1 MRRNIGLVFQD
12 TTLDNY
18 LTGEQ
23 NLRFHADLYGVPK
36 AAFGPRLRQVLEMV
50 GLWDR
55 RGSVVSTYSG
65 GMQRRL
71 EIARGLLHA
80 PRVLFLDEPT
90 VGLDPQTRASIWEYI
105 NELKSRE
112 DITIFLTTH
121 YMDEAENCDRIAII
135 DHGVIVAID
144 TPEAL
149 KASVGRDR
157 VQISTADDAA
167 AIRALAEVFGLEA
180 AVHEG
185 LVTFSVESGEHFVPQ
200 AVRRPAGGDQV
211 GERVPALPRRRV
223 HVLHRKDDPRRRGLD
238 RRPQPQDR
246 HAVRQEVAVATKD
259 ITVPEAAERNLTELI
274 RVAVPERS
282 IRADLRAVS
291 IVWRRELIRFRTDR
305 LRAITS
311 LVQPVL
317 FLFVLGTGLSRLASR
332 GLPAGVD
339 FRTFIYPGV
348 LAMSVLFTAIF
359 SAASIVWDREFGF
372 LREMLVAPVRRWAI
386 VIGKCL
392 GGATV
397 ATFQGLIFLALAG
410 VAHVPYD
417 PVLLLT
423 LVGEL
428 LLLSFTLTAFG
439 VMMAARIK
447 QIQAFMAL
455 TQLFVLPLF
464 FLSGALYPLN
474 GLPAWLTVLTRI
486 DPLTYVVDPMRQA
499 VFAHLPFGHGA
510 EPAEPRHHLVR
521 LAGPARSVAGH
532 SRRHGPGDAR
542 HSHSRVPQDGITIA
556 HCIRCGGI
564 RHPLISKH
572 LLIVSQVLLVSITKS
587 DEQSPPRYAT
597 HPPLSGQET
606 LRIALARTKTPTLA
620 PREPNSQLRRKATSP
635 RDPPRARNL
644 SLRRS
649 PEHPQNPR

>member
-1 MRRNIGLVFQD
+1 M
-12 TTLDNY
+12 
-18 LTGEQ
+18 
-23 NLRFHADLYGVPK
+23 
-36 AAFGPRLRQVLEMV
+36 
-50 GLWDR
+50 
-55 RGSVVSTYSG
+55 
-65 GMQRRL
+65 
-71 EIARGLLHA
+71 
-80 PRVLFLDEPT
+80 
-90 VGLDPQTRASIWEYI
+90 
-105 NELKSRE
+105 
-112 DITIFLTTH
+112 
-121 YMDEAENCDRIAII
+121 
-135 DHGVIVAID
+135 
-144 TPEAL
+144 
-149 KASVGRDR
+149 
-157 VQISTADDAA
+157 
-167 AIRALAEVFGLEA
+167 
-180 AVHEG
+180 
-185 LVTFSVESGEHFVPQ
+185 
-200 AVRRPAGGDQV
+200 
-211 GERVPALPRRRV
+211 
-223 HVLHRKDDPRRRGLD
+223 
-238 RRPQPQDR
+238 
-246 HAVRQEVAVATKD
+246 ATKD
-259 ITVPEAAERNLTELI
+259 ITVPETGERNLTELI

-386 VIGKCL
+386 VVGKCL

-486 DPLTYVVDPMRQA
+486 DPITYVVDPMRHA
-499 VFAHLPFGHGA
+499 VFDHLAFGQV
-510 EPAEPRHHLVR
+510 LNR
-521 LAGPARSVAGH
+521 LSP
-532 SRRHGPGDAR
+532 
-542 HSHSRVPQDGITIA
+542 GITWF
-556 HCIRCGGI
+556 GWPV
-564 RHPLISKH
+564 PL
-572 LLIVSQVLLVSITKS
+572 
-587 DEQSPPRYAT
+587 
-597 HPPLSGQET
+597 G
-606 LRIALARTKTPTLA
+606 
-620 PREPNSQLRRKATSP
+620 
-635 RDPPRARNL
+635 L
-644 SLRRS
+644 SLAIVAAMGLGMLGIAIVEFRKT
-649 PEHPQNPR
+649 E